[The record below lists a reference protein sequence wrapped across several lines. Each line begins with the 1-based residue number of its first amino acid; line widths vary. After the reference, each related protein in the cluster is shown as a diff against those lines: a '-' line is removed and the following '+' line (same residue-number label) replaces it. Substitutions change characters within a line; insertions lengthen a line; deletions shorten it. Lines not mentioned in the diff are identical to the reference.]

1 MHALIIDAPSALSR
15 ARIYGLTLAQRAAF
29 AATDA
34 GAETVEFEPE
44 TAPLFS
50 GLPAALS
57 AKLPLHPRGN
67 QGGERLIVRADAL
80 VAPAL
85 LAALEFGESVVDA
98 HGQRC
103 AARVLIAPGADA
115 ATALATTRPHAFT
128 ADRHHYALRV
138 TERAQLAAIRQ
149 LLLRSLT
156 KPSDG
161 PVSRNL
167 NRPLSGALTSL
178 CVPLGI
184 TPNQMT
190 VLVALAG
197 LLAAY
202 FASIPSYAAQLLGA
216 ALFQLHSIIDGC
228 DGEIARLTRR
238 FGKHGAL
245 IDSLVDDASNTLF
258 FAGLSLG
265 VARAE
270 QTTWP
275 LYTGALTVLCYA
287 AVAWIQY
294 ASVLRSTGKGEKTRF
309 WQGSSLH
316 EHGLLR
322 ALHALG
328 RRDVFVLVILLAVAA
343 GLSKVVVAVLPLMAL
358 GALTQSV
365 RNARALRN
373 AGASAGV

>member
-34 GAETVEFEPE
+34 GAESVEFEAE

-50 GLPAALS
+50 GLPPALN
-57 AKLPLHPRGN
+57 AKLGLRPRGN
-67 QGGERLIVRADAL
+67 EGGERLIVCADAL
-80 VAPAL
+80 IAPAL
-85 LAALEFGESVVDA
+85 LASLELGDSIVDA
-98 HGQRC
+98 QGMPC
-103 AARVLIAPGADA
+103 AARVRLDPGADA
-115 ATALATTRPHAFT
+115 GAALQTTQPRAFA

-138 TERAQLAAIRQ
+138 TARAQLPLVRQ

-156 KPSDG
+156 KTSDG

-167 NRPLSGALTSL
+167 NRPLSGALTSV

-202 FASIPSYAAQLLGA
+202 FAARPSYAAQLLGA
-216 ALFQLHSIIDGC
+216 VLFQLHSIIDGC

-258 FAGLSLG
+258 FAGLSFG

-270 QTTWP
+270 QSAWP
-275 LYTGALTVLCYA
+275 LYTGAVTVLCYA

-294 ASVLRSTGKGEKTRF
+294 GSVLRTTGKGEKTQF
-309 WQGSSLH
+309 WRGTDLH
-316 EHGLLR
+316 KHALLR

-343 GLSKVVVAVLPLMAL
+343 GLSQVVVAVLPLMAL

-373 AGASAGV
+373 AGAGV